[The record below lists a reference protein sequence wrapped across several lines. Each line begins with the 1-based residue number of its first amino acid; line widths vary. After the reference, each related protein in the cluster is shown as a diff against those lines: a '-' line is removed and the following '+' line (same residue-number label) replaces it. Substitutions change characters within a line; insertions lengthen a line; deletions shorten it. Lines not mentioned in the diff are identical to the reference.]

1 MDTKFYEQ
9 VSELDLCKTTVSPS
23 KAQIEY
29 VVSMIAE
36 EKYNRY
42 FFYGLE
48 NPSWVEPLYLA
59 GVFHDIREPAEVE
72 KGSYLIPSWDA
83 GSYLIKFSDK
93 YEDIVVEL
101 ANKIKTKNWR
111 VQELLIE
118 GLTKIDPRKSINAI
132 RCIDS
137 WLDGPFSQMLP
148 EKIRKLADIFIERD
162 LIHGA
167 ITLLGFVIKPV
178 LSKEYENHSR
188 YKSPLVFRSDH
199 YWVSEYCDKQLSILI
214 EKAPLQVLELLS
226 NHLETAIELI
236 KKDKE
241 TDAEEYVGFLWR
253 FDIPFR
259 TYDSKDADVVDIL
272 IDGLRDGL
280 MEVCK
285 VSILEGRKLLSE
297 YLSGEH
303 IIFQRVAL
311 FVLRKF
317 GKNYRELLDSALLNF
332 EYLNLK
338 EYSNEYKG
346 LLRDQFP
353 NANEKIKKQVVQ
365 YFINGPSD
373 LREIAENAAKWE
385 NEEVTEKYIQRIKE
399 IWTRD
404 HLELIRDYLGKESLR
419 LLDELSDKYGKADVI
434 KKPHI
439 SSVHWERIPSPISVD
454 DLASKSFQE
463 LSHYIKTYEPKE
475 GYLGSRRS
483 LGETLKIIVRDNT
496 DKYSELAPQLKDKD
510 IRFIYT
516 YYFISGILESFE
528 NNNKKISQLIVD
540 LCEYVASQTIDPFI
554 ESSDETEMG
563 LDAAQREVARL
574 FENALRTDDPYMDAE
589 MLLII
594 RESLIKLS
602 GHSDPKNEKYG
613 ENSFDPYTR
622 SLNCVRGQAMHG
634 LIQYMLYVYRKDKKL
649 NTTTFKEGIFDS
661 EIQKVFDEKLD
672 KDKDPSLA
680 VHSVFGAYI
689 PQIQLLSPEWLE
701 KNLEKI
707 FPVDDKKSKYWDAAW
722 DAYILTSNL
731 FKNVFKLLLPQY
743 KKAVLRL
750 SSDKEKTNIGSSPDE
765 RLAQHLMLAYLND
778 LTGLGHENEL
788 FDLFF
793 KNAPDNIRS
802 SGIFWFYENLK
813 TEGVKE
819 EDPKWKKLWSLWNK
833 RLNDAEAEEISKN
846 MEEMSCYLR
855 WLPYCPVGYKDLV
868 PLIKK
873 SIRYLHDAYDSKQ
886 LIEFVA
892 KNCDENPLGSMEILR
907 DVIFLGKEPWWN
919 PKDEDEE
926 KILRNAIASGI
937 EEAKKLAYEV
947 INFRGESGDFRWKV
961 LLDI

>member
-1 MDTKFYEQ
+1 MDTKFYER
-9 VSELDLCKTTVSPS
+9 VSELDSCKLTKNPS

-36 EKYNRY
+36 EKYYRY

-48 NPSWVEPLYLA
+48 NSSWVKPLYLA
-59 GVFHDIREPAEVE
+59 GVFHEIREPVEVE

-93 YEDIVVEL
+93 YEDIVIEL
-101 ANKIKTKNWR
+101 ANKIKTNNWR

-118 GLTKIDPRKSINAI
+118 GLTKIDPRKSINVI
-132 RCIDS
+132 QYIDP

-178 LSKEYENHSR
+178 LSKEYEKHSR

-199 YWVSEYCDKQLSILI
+199 YWVSEYCDKQLSTLI
-214 EKAPLQVLELLS
+214 EKAPLQVLKLFS
-226 NHLETAIELI
+226 NYLETAIELI
-236 KKDKE
+236 NKNKE
-241 TDAEEYVGFLWR
+241 TNAEEYIGFLWR

-285 VSILEGRKLLSE
+285 VSIVEGRKLLSK
-297 YLSGEH
+297 YLSSEH
-303 IIFQRVAL
+303 IIFKRVAL
-311 FVLRKF
+311 FILRKY
-317 GKNYRELLDSALLNF
+317 GKNYQELLDDALLNF
-332 EYLNLK
+332 EYLHSR
-338 EYSNEYKG
+338 EYENEYKG
-346 LLRDQFP
+346 LLRDQFL
-353 NANEKIKKQVVQ
+353 NANEETKKQVIQ
-365 YFINGPSD
+365 YFLNDPSD
-373 LREIAENAAKWE
+373 LKQIVENAAEWE
-385 NEEVTEKYIQRIKE
+385 NEEVTEEYTKRIKE
-399 IWTRD
+399 IWTRN

-419 LLDELSDKYGKADVI
+419 LLDELTDKYGKADVI
-434 KKPHI
+434 ERPHI

-463 LSHYIKTYEPKE
+463 LSQYLKTYEPKD

-483 LGETLKIIVRDNT
+483 LGETLQIIIRDNT

-516 YYFISGILESFE
+516 YYFISGIRESYE
-528 NNNKKISQLIVD
+528 NNNKKITRIIVD
-540 LCEYVASQTIDPFI
+540 LCEFVASQTIDPFM

-563 LDAAQREVARL
+563 LVAAQREVARL

-589 MLLII
+589 MLLRIK
-594 RESLIKLS
+594 ESLIKLS
-602 GHSDPKNEKYG
+602 GHSDPNNEEYG

-622 SLNCVRGQAMHG
+622 SLNCIRGQAMHG
-634 LIQYMLYVYRKDKKL
+634 LIQYMLYIYRKDKKL
-649 NTTTFKEGIFDS
+649 NTITFKEGIFDS
-661 EIQKVFDEKLD
+661 EIQMVFDEKLD

-689 PQIQLLSPEWLE
+689 PQLQLISPKWLE
-701 KNLEKI
+701 KNLKKI
-707 FPVDDKKSKYWDAAW
+707 FLVDQKKSKYWDAAW

-731 FKNVFKLLLPQY
+731 FKNVFKLLIPQY

-750 SSDKEKTNIGSSPDE
+750 SSGKEKTKLGSSPDE

-778 LTGLGHENEL
+778 LTGFGHENEL

-813 TEGVKE
+813 AIGVKK
-819 EDPKWKKLWSLWNK
+819 EDPKWEKLWSLWNK
-833 RLNDAEAEEISKN
+833 RLNDVEAEEISKN
-846 MEEMSCYLR
+846 TEEISCYLR
-855 WLPYCPVGYKDLV
+855 WLPYCPIDYDDLL

-873 SIRYLHDAYDSKQ
+873 SISYLHDAYDSKQ

-892 KNCDENPLGSMEILR
+892 KNCEENPLGSIETLK
-907 DVIFLGKEPWWN
+907 DVIFLEKEPWWN

-926 KILRNAIASGI
+926 KILRIAIESGDDV
-937 EEAKKLAYEV
+937 AKKLAYEV
-947 INFRGESGDFRWKV
+947 INFRGERGDFRWKG
-961 LLDI
+961 LLEI